1 MVTKKI
7 LSHFLFCGI
16 PNDKEGCKQRTLCMS
31 ENAIIYRDENITL
44 KDGGDRKLITIS
56 HSFTL
61 KEIVHAIERYSAAST

>member
-1 MVTKKI
+1 
-7 LSHFLFCGI
+7 
-16 PNDKEGCKQRTLCMS
+16 MS

-44 KDGGDRKLITIS
+44 KDGGDRLLLTIS